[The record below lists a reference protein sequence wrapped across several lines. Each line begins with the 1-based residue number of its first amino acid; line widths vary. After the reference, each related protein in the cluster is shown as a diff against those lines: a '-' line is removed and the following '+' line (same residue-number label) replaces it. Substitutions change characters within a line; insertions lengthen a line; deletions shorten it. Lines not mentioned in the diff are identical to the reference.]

1 MEICEQLQRTGYG
14 SNFNT
19 IYITK
24 DTIIKESKNEYG
36 HKKLKKEIL
45 FYLFLDKHNISFPRP
60 KILSFTQRSYTME
73 FLKDS
78 VPLYTV
84 FSSFTT
90 NKQEEIIE
98 KIKNHLKDLHKN
110 HIEVSKETFMECLQ
124 QEFYTKLIE
133 RFQQTEQIL
142 GEFFLIQSVNQ
153 KQFPFLEKGESSTSL
168 AYFTKIIEKIYTEIQ
183 NKYVKEDSYTFSV
196 IHGDCQFNNILYNE
210 NSEELVFIDPRGY
223 FGSSDIYGMADYDFA
238 KVQFALSGY
247 DQFDNME
254 INHLEDFKGNL
265 DLPLLFQIPD
275 PLPKDNPITL
285 FTLAIWLG
293 NAHVFSQ
300 NMYKCAFSYFYA
312 LHLITLYFENQE

>member
-1 MEICEQLQRTGYG
+1 MEICKQLQRTGYG

-45 FYLFLDKHNISFPRP
+45 FYLFLDKYNITFPRP

-90 NKQEEIIE
+90 KKQEEILETI
-98 KIKNHLKDLHKN
+98 NNYLKSLHKN
-110 HIEVSKETFMECLQ
+110 HIEVCKETFIECLK

-142 GEFFLIQSVNQ
+142 GEFFLIQSVNKKKFPWLQ
-153 KQFPFLEKGESSTSL
+153 KNESSTSL
-168 AYFTKIIEKIYTEIQ
+168 AYFTKIVEKIYNEIQ
-183 NKYVKEDSYTFSV
+183 KHFVKGDTYSFSV

-210 NSEELVFIDPRGY
+210 DSEEVFFIDPRGY
-223 FGSSDIYGMADYDFA
+223 FGSSEIYGMADYDLA
-238 KVQFALSGY
+238 KIQFALSGY

-265 DLPLLFQIPD
+265 DLPLLFQTD
-275 PLPKDNPITL
+275 NPLPQNNPITL
-285 FTLAIWLG
+285 LTLAIWLG
-293 NAHVFSQ
+293 NAHIFS
-300 NMYKCAFSYFYA
+300 NNIYKCAFSYFYA
-312 LHLITLYFENQE
+312 LHLVTLYFENQE